1 MRFTDIFIRRPVL
14 ATALNLVI
22 LLLGLRAWTAMT
34 VEEYPQVTSTLIT
47 VTTAYPGADPKT
59 VQGFVTARLEQSIA
73 AAPGIDYMTS
83 SSAEGLSTVTIYMKL
98 NYDPNAAVSQ
108 ILAKVQQVQNQ
119 LPTGTQSPVINETVG
134 DTTALMYLAFYSKT
148 LDQQQV
154 NDYVLRVAQPKI
166 QGEPGVGQAQI
177 VPAGTG
183 PSGNSFVLRAWLDPN
198 RLAAYNLT
206 PAQVA
211 SALASNNYISAVG
224 RTKSDYIARTI
235 TAKTSLDD
243 PAQFR
248 QLVVANS
255 GGTLVRLGD
264 VARVTLG
271 AQNYNQAVY
280 VNGTPAVF
288 IGVFATPGANSL
300 TVAAGVHQGYAE
312 LTRSL
317 PPGIKAVIPY
327 DGSTYI
333 QKSIHEVMVTIAI
346 TLAVVVA
353 VIFLFLGSL
362 RSLLIPAVAIPLSL
376 TGAGVLMVAMG
387 YSINLLTLL
396 AVVLAIGLVV
406 DDAIIVVEN
415 IHRHIEEGTPPVQAA
430 LMSARELSAPII
442 VMATTLAAVFAPI
455 GLTGGLTGSLF
466 SQFAFTLVF
475 TVAISAVVA
484 LTFSPMI
491 SSKVLRH
498 GNPRGL
504 AHALDAGFNRLRQA
518 YDRSLSAVLTV
529 RAAVLLVVAGV
540 LIAIPVMFLS
550 IPGELAPI
558 EDQGL
563 ILAAVTAPATATL
576 AYLNKYSVQ
585 LRRLFDSFPET
596 KQVFQINGISL
607 TGGGGNNSAV
617 EGVLLKD
624 WSKRSRTQMQLLPL
638 VQAKLNRIT
647 GVQAAD
653 FEKPTLPGSPTGFPV
668 QFVITSSGSYGKINQ
683 VANTFIGT
691 AMQSGLFAFMSKDL
705 RYDNPQVTMDI
716 NRNMAG
722 IMGVSMADLSQNLGA
737 LLSGNYVNRFDLN
750 GRSYKVIPQVPDRFR
765 ANPSL
770 LGRYYIRNSSGQLL
784 PLSTLIST
792 HTSVQP
798 EFLPQF
804 QQLNSATLEGVM
816 APGVT
821 LGQALAYLKT
831 EAGKLLPSGFSYD
844 YASQSRQYI
853 QQGNTF
859 LVTFLLAIILVYLLL
874 AMQFESFRDPLI
886 VMVTVPMAISGA
898 LLFMYFGAATLNIY
912 TEVGIVALI
921 GLITKQ
927 GILIVQFANV
937 IQETEGLDRRA
948 AVEKASSIRLR
959 PILMTTGAMV
969 FGAVPL
975 ILATGPGSVSRF
987 DMGLVIATGLAIGAL
1002 FSLYVVP
1009 VIYTYLATVKERR
1022 AQPAGESQ
1030 KGLDDG
1036 QQRAPE
1042 PNR

>member
-1 MRFTDIFIRRPVL
+1 MGFTDIFVRRPVL

-22 LLLGLRAWTAMT
+22 LLLGLRAWMGMT
-34 VEEYPQVTSTLIT
+34 VEEYPQVTSTLVT
-47 VTTAYPGADPKT
+47 VTTAYPGADPNT
-59 VQGFVTARLEQSIA
+59 VQGFVTSPLEQSVA

-83 SSAEGLSTVTIYMKL
+83 SSAEGTSTITVYMKL
-98 NYDPNAAVSQ
+98 NYDPNAAVAQ

-119 LPTGTQSPVINETVG
+119 LPTGTQPPVINETVG
-134 DTTALMYLAFYSKT
+134 DTTALIYLAFYSKT
-148 LDQQQV
+148 LNQQQV

-198 RLAAYNLT
+198 RLAAYDLT
-206 PAQVA
+206 PAEVSA
-211 SALASNNYISAVG
+211 ALANNNYVSAVG
-224 RTKSDYIARTI
+224 QTKSRYITRTI
-235 TAKTSLDD
+235 TAETSLDD
-243 PAQFR
+243 PAQFSR
-248 QLVVANS
+248 MVVANR
-255 GGTLVRLGD
+255 GGTLVRLQD
-264 VARVTLG
+264 VARVALG
-271 AQNYNQAVY
+271 AENYDQSVFY
-280 VNGTPAVF
+280 NGTPAVF
-288 IGVFATPGANSL
+288 IGVFPTPGANSL
-300 TVAAGVHQGYAE
+300 TVADGVHQAYAE
-312 LTRSL
+312 LTHSL
-317 PPGIKAVIPY
+317 PPGIQAAIPY

-346 TLAVVVA
+346 TLAVVVV

-362 RSLLIPAVAIPLSL
+362 RSLLIPAVAIPLSV
-376 TGAGVLMVAMG
+376 TGAGVLMIAMG

-415 IHRHIEEGTPPVQAA
+415 IHRHVEEGTPPPRAA

-475 TVAISAVVA
+475 TVVISAVVA
-484 LTFSPMI
+484 LTFSPML

-498 GNPRGL
+498 SKPRGL
-504 AHALDAGFNRLRQA
+504 AHALDVGFNRLRQA
-518 YDRSLSAVLTV
+518 YDRSLSAVLTA
-529 RAAVLLVVAGV
+529 RTAVLVVVAGV
-540 LIAIPVMFLS
+540 LIAIPVMFLAV
-550 IPGELAPI
+550 PGELAPI

-576 AYLNKYSVQ
+576 NYLNRYSVQ
-585 LRRLFDSFPET
+585 LRRMFDTFPET
-596 KQVFQINGISL
+596 RQVFQINGISL
-607 TGGGGNNSAV
+607 TGGGNNSAV
-617 EGVLLKD
+617 EGVKLAD
-624 WSKRSRTQMQLLPL
+624 WSERSRTQMQLLPL
-638 VQAKLNRIT
+638 VQAKLSQVT
-647 GVQAAD
+647 GVQAAA

-668 QFVITSSGSYGKINQ
+668 QFVLTSTSSYGRINQ
-683 VANTFIGT
+683 VADGFIAT
-691 AMQSGLFAFMSKDL
+691 AMQSGLFAFMTKDL
-705 RYDNPQVTMDI
+705 QYDNPQVEVDI
-716 NRNMAG
+716 DRNMAG
-722 IMGVSMADLSQNLGA
+722 AMGMSMADISANLGA

-750 GRSYKVIPQVPDRFR
+750 GRSYEVIPQVPDRYR
-765 ANPSL
+765 ADPAL
-770 LGRYYIRNSSGQLL
+770 LGRYYVNNSSGGLL

-804 QQLNSATLEGVM
+804 QQLNSATVEGVT

-821 LGQALAYLKT
+821 LGQALSYLQT
-831 EAGKLLPSGFSYD
+831 ESAQKLPSGFGYD
-844 YASQSRQYI
+844 YAGQSRQYI

-898 LLFMYFGAATLNIY
+898 LVFMYFGAATLNIY

-987 DMGLVIATGLAIGAL
+987 DMGLVIAAGLSIGAL

-1022 AQPAGESQ
+1022 AQPAGEPEQ
-1030 KGLDDG
+1030 APDDG
-1036 QQRAPE
+1036 QQHAPE
-1042 PNR
+1042 SL

>member
-34 VEEYPQVTSTLIT
+34 VEEYPQVTSTLVT

-59 VQGFVTARLEQSIA
+59 VQGFVTSPLEQSVA

-83 SSAEGLSTVTIYMKL
+83 SSAEGLSTITVYMKL
-98 NYDPNAAVSQ
+98 DYDPNAAVAQ

-119 LPTGTQSPVINETVG
+119 LPTGTQPPVINETVG
-134 DTTALMYLAFYSKT
+134 DTTALIYLAFYSKT
-148 LDQQQV
+148 LNQQQV

-183 PSGNSFVLRAWLDPN
+183 PSGNSFVLRAWLDPDK
-198 RLAAYNLT
+198 LAAYNLT
-206 PAQVA
+206 PADVA
-211 SALASNNYISAVG
+211 AALASNNYISAVG
-224 RTKSDYIARTI
+224 RTKSQYIARTI
-235 TAKTSLDD
+235 TAETSLDD

-248 QLVVANS
+248 RMVVANR

-271 AQNYNQAVY
+271 AENYNQSVFY
-280 VNGTPAVF
+280 DGTPAVF

-300 TVAAGVHQGYAE
+300 TVADGVHRAYAE
-312 LTRSL
+312 LRRAL
-317 PPGIKAVIPY
+317 PPGIQAAIPY

-333 QKSIHEVMVTIAI
+333 QRSIHEVMLTIAI

-362 RSLLIPAVAIPLSL
+362 RSLLIPAVAIPLSVI
-376 TGAGVLMVAMG
+376 GAGLLMIAMG

-415 IHRHIEEGTPPVQAA
+415 IHRHIEEGSPPLQAA
-430 LMSARELSAPII
+430 LVSARELSAPII

-455 GLTGGLTGSLF
+455 GLTGGLTGTLF
-466 SQFAFTLVF
+466 SQFAFSLVF
-475 TVAISAVVA
+475 TVAISAIVA
-484 LTFSPMI
+484 LTFSPML

-498 GNPRGL
+498 SKPRGL
-504 AHALDAGFNRLRQA
+504 AQALDAGFNRLRRA
-518 YDRSLSAVLTV
+518 YDRSLSGVLEVRTAVLV
-529 RAAVLLVVAGV
+529 AVAGL
-540 LIAIPVMFLS
+540 LIAIPVMFVG

-558 EDQGL
+558 EDQGI
-563 ILAAVTAPATATL
+563 ILAAVTAPPTATL

-585 LRRLFDSFPET
+585 MRRLFDSFPET

-617 EGVLLKD
+617 NGVKLVD
-624 WSKRSRTQMQLLPL
+624 WSKRSRSQMQLLPL
-638 VQAKLNRIT
+638 AQAKLNQVT
-647 GVQAAD
+647 GVQAAA

-668 QFVITSSGSYGKINQ
+668 QFVLTSSSPYTRINQ
-683 VANTFIGT
+683 VADTFIET
-691 AMQSGLFAFMSKDL
+691 AMKSGLFTFMTKDL
-705 RYDNPQVTMDI
+705 RYDNPQVTVSI

-722 IMGVSMADLSQNLGA
+722 TLGVSMADISQNLGA

-750 GRSYKVIPQVPDRFR
+750 GRSYEVIPQVPDRFR

-770 LGRYYIRNSSGQLL
+770 LGRYYINNSSGQLL

-792 HTSVQP
+792 QTSVQP

-804 QQLNSATLEGVM
+804 QQLNAATIEGVM
-816 APGVT
+816 ASGVT
-821 LGQALAYLKT
+821 LGQALAYLKS
-831 EAGKLLPSGFSYD
+831 EAGKLPTGFGYD
-844 YASQSRQYI
+844 YAGQSRQYI
-853 QQGNTF
+853 QQGNSF

-886 VMVTVPMAISGA
+886 VMVTVPIAVSGA
-898 LLFMYFGAATLNIY
+898 LLFMYFGAASLNIY
-912 TEVGIVALI
+912 TEVGIITLI

-948 AVEKASSIRLR
+948 AVQKASSIRLR

-1022 AQPAGESQ
+1022 AEPLVPAPQ
-1030 KGLDDG
+1030 IALHHG
-1036 QQRAPE
+1036 QQPTRE
-1042 PNR
+1042 PNP

>member
-1 MRFTDIFIRRPVL
+1 MGFTDIFVRRPVL

-22 LLLGLRAWTAMT
+22 LLLGLRAWMGMT
-34 VEEYPQVTSTLIT
+34 VEEYPQVTSTLVT
-47 VTTAYPGADPKT
+47 VTTAYPGADPNT
-59 VQGFVTARLEQSIA
+59 VQGFVTSPLEQSVA

-83 SSAEGLSTVTIYMKL
+83 SSAEGTSTITVYMKL
-98 NYDPNAAVSQ
+98 NYDPNAAVAQ

-119 LPTGTQSPVINETVG
+119 LPTGTQPPVINETVG
-134 DTTALMYLAFYSKT
+134 DTTALIYLAFYSKT
-148 LDQQQV
+148 LNQQQV

-198 RLAAYNLT
+198 RLAAYDLT
-206 PAQVA
+206 PAEVSA
-211 SALASNNYISAVG
+211 ALANNNYVSAVG
-224 RTKSDYIARTI
+224 QTKSRYITRTI
-235 TAKTSLDD
+235 TAETSLDD
-243 PAQFR
+243 PAQFSR
-248 QLVVANS
+248 MVVANR
-255 GGTLVRLGD
+255 GGTLVRLQD
-264 VARVTLG
+264 VARVALG
-271 AQNYNQAVY
+271 AENYDQSVFY
-280 VNGTPAVF
+280 NGTPAVF
-288 IGVFATPGANSL
+288 IGVFPTPGANSL
-300 TVAAGVHQGYAE
+300 TVADGVHQAYAE
-312 LTRSL
+312 LTHSL
-317 PPGIKAVIPY
+317 PPGIQAAIPY

-346 TLAVVVA
+346 TLAVVVV

-362 RSLLIPAVAIPLSL
+362 RSLLIPAVAIPLSV
-376 TGAGVLMVAMG
+376 TGAGVLMIAMG

-415 IHRHIEEGTPPVQAA
+415 IHRHVEEGTPPLRAA

-475 TVAISAVVA
+475 TVVISAVVA
-484 LTFSPMI
+484 LTFSPML

-498 GNPRGL
+498 SKPRGL
-504 AHALDAGFNRLRQA
+504 AHALDVGFNRLRQA
-518 YDRSLSAVLTV
+518 YDRSLSAVLTA
-529 RAAVLLVVAGV
+529 RTAVLVVVAGV
-540 LIAIPVMFLS
+540 LIAIPVMFLAV
-550 IPGELAPI
+550 PGELAPI

-576 AYLNKYSVQ
+576 NYLNRYSVQ
-585 LRRLFDSFPET
+585 LRRMFDTFPET
-596 KQVFQINGISL
+596 RQVFQINGISL
-607 TGGGGNNSAV
+607 TGGGNNSAV
-617 EGVLLKD
+617 EGVKLAD
-624 WSKRSRTQMQLLPL
+624 WSERSRTQMQLLPL
-638 VQAKLNRIT
+638 VQAKLSQVT
-647 GVQAAD
+647 GVQAAA

-668 QFVITSSGSYGKINQ
+668 QFVLTSTSSYGRINQ
-683 VANTFIGT
+683 VADGFIAT
-691 AMQSGLFAFMSKDL
+691 AMQSGLFAFMTKDL
-705 RYDNPQVTMDI
+705 QYDNPQVEVDI
-716 NRNMAG
+716 DRNMAG
-722 IMGVSMADLSQNLGA
+722 AMGMSMADISANLGA

-750 GRSYKVIPQVPDRFR
+750 GRSYEVIPQVPDRYR
-765 ANPSL
+765 ADPAL
-770 LGRYYIRNSSGQLL
+770 LGRYYVNNSSGGLL

-804 QQLNSATLEGVM
+804 QQLNSATVEGVT

-821 LGQALAYLKT
+821 LGQALSYLQT
-831 EAGKLLPSGFSYD
+831 ESAQKLPSGFGYD
-844 YASQSRQYI
+844 YAGQSRQYI

-898 LLFMYFGAATLNIY
+898 LVFMYFGAATLNIY

-987 DMGLVIATGLAIGAL
+987 DMGLVIAAGLSIGAL

-1022 AQPAGESQ
+1022 AQPAGEPEQ
-1030 KGLDDG
+1030 APDDG
-1036 QQRAPE
+1036 QQHAPE
-1042 PNR
+1042 SL

>member
-1 MRFTDIFIRRPVL
+1 MRFTDIFVRRPVL

-22 LLLGLRAWTAMT
+22 LLLGLRAWMGMT
-34 VEEYPQVTSTLIT
+34 VEEYPQVTSTLVT
-47 VTTAYPGADPKT
+47 VTTAYPGADPHT
-59 VQGFVTARLEQSIA
+59 VQGFVTSPLEQSVA
-73 AAPGIDYMTS
+73 SAPGIDYMTS
-83 SSAEGLSTVTIYMKL
+83 SSAEGTSTITVYMKL
-98 NYDPNAAVSQ
+98 NYDPNAAVAQ

-119 LPTGTQSPVINETVG
+119 LPTGTQPPVINETVG

-148 LDQQQV
+148 LNQQQV

-198 RLAAYNLT
+198 KLAAYKLT
-206 PAQVA
+206 PAEVSA
-211 SALASNNYISAVG
+211 ALASNNYVSAVG
-224 RTKSDYIARTI
+224 QTKSQYITRAI
-235 TAKTSLDD
+235 TAETSLDD
-243 PAQFR
+243 PAQFSR
-248 QLVVANS
+248 MVVANR
-255 GGTLVRLGD
+255 GGTLVRLQD
-264 VARVTLG
+264 VARVELG
-271 AQNYNQAVY
+271 AENYDQSVFY
-280 VNGTPAVF
+280 NGTPAVF
-288 IGVFATPGANSL
+288 IGVFPTPGANSL
-300 TVAAGVHQGYAE
+300 TVAQGVHQAYAE
-312 LTRSL
+312 LTHSL
-317 PPGIKAVIPY
+317 PPAIQAAIPY

-362 RSLLIPAVAIPLSL
+362 RSLLIPAVAIPLSV
-376 TGAGVLMVAMG
+376 TGAGVLMIAMG

-415 IHRHIEEGTPPVQAA
+415 IHRHVEEGTPPLRAA
-430 LMSARELSAPII
+430 LMSARELAAPII

-475 TVAISAVVA
+475 TVAVSAVVA

-498 GNPRGL
+498 SKPRGL
-504 AHALDAGFNRLRQA
+504 AHALDVQFNRLRQA
-518 YDRSLSAVLTV
+518 YDRSLSAVLTA
-529 RAAVLLVVAGV
+529 RSAVLVVVAGV
-540 LIAIPVMFLS
+540 LIAIPVMFLAV
-550 IPGELAPI
+550 PGELAPI

-576 AYLNKYSVQ
+576 GYLNKYSVQ
-585 LRRLFDSFPET
+585 LRRMFDSFPET
-596 KQVFQINGISL
+596 KQVFQINGLSL
-607 TGGGGNNSAV
+607 TGGGGNSAV
-617 EGVLLKD
+617 EGIKLAD
-624 WSKRSRTQMQLLPL
+624 WSERSRTQMELLPP
-638 VQAKLNRIT
+638 VQAKLNQVT
-647 GVQAAD
+647 GVQAAA

-668 QFVITSSGSYGKINQ
+668 QFVLTSTSSYDRINQ
-683 VANTFIGT
+683 VANSFIGT
-691 AMQSGLFAFMSKDL
+691 AMQSGLFAFMTKDL
-705 RYDNPQVTMDI
+705 QFDNPQVAVDI
-716 NRNMAG
+716 DRNMAG
-722 IMGVSMADLSQNLGA
+722 AMGMSMADISQNLGA

-750 GRSYKVIPQVPDRFR
+750 GRSYEVIPQVPDRYR
-765 ANPSL
+765 ADPSL
-770 LGRYYIRNSSGQLL
+770 LGRYYVNNSSGALL

-804 QQLNSATLEGVM
+804 QQLNSATVEGVM

-821 LGQALAYLKT
+821 LGQALSYLKT
-831 EAGKLLPSGFSYD
+831 ESAAKLPSGFSFD
-844 YASQSRQYI
+844 YAGQSRQYI

-859 LVTFLLAIILVYLLL
+859 LVTFMLAIILVYLLL

-987 DMGLVIATGLAIGAL
+987 DMGLVIAAGLAIGAL

-1009 VIYTYLATVKERR
+1009 VIYVYLATVKERR
-1022 AQPAGESQ
+1022 AQPAGESD
-1030 KGLDDG
+1030 KAPDDG
-1036 QQRAPE
+1036 PHGAPE

>member
-1 MRFTDIFIRRPVL
+1 MRFTDIFVRRPVL
-14 ATALNLVI
+14 ATALNLVL

-47 VTTAYPGADPKT
+47 VTTAYPGADPKS

-73 AAPGIDYMTS
+73 SAPGIDYMTT
-83 SSAEGLSTVTIYMKL
+83 SSAEGLSTITVYMKL
-98 NYDPNAAVSQ
+98 DYDPNAAVSQ

-148 LDQQQV
+148 LSQQQV

-183 PSGNSFVLRAWLDPN
+183 PSGNSFVLRAWLDPDK
-198 RLAAYNLT
+198 LAAYDLT
-206 PAQVA
+206 PADVTA
-211 SALASNNYISAVG
+211 ALSSNNYISAVG
-224 RTKSDYIARTI
+224 RTKSRYIARTI
-235 TAKTSLDD
+235 TAETSLDD

-248 QLVVANS
+248 QMVVAHR

-280 VNGTPAVF
+280 YNGTPAVF
-288 IGVFATPGANSL
+288 IGVFPTPGANSL
-300 TVAAGVHQGYAE
+300 TVAAGVHRAYAQ
-312 LTRSL
+312 LSRSL
-317 PPGIKAVIPY
+317 PPGIKAAIPY
-327 DGSTYI
+327 DASTYI
-333 QKSIHEVMVTIAI
+333 EKSMHEVMVTIAI

-362 RSLLIPAVAIPLSL
+362 RSLLIPAVAIPLSV
-376 TGAGVLMVAMG
+376 TGAGILMIGLG

-415 IHRHIEEGTPPVQAA
+415 IHRHIEEGTPPLRAA
-430 LMSARELSAPII
+430 LMSGRELAAPII

-475 TVAISAVVA
+475 TVVVSAIVA

-498 GNPRGL
+498 SAPRGL
-504 AHALDAGFNRLRQA
+504 AHALDAGFNRLRRA
-518 YDRSLSAVLTV
+518 YDRSLSAVLGA
-529 RAAVLLVVAGV
+529 RAAVLVVVAGV
-540 LIAIPVMFLS
+540 LVAIPVMFLGV
-550 IPGELAPI
+550 PGELAPI

-563 ILAAVTAPATATL
+563 ILTAITAPATATL
-576 AYLNKYSVQ
+576 GYLNKYSVE
-585 LRRLFDSFPET
+585 LRRLFDSIPET
-596 KQVFQINGISL
+596 RQVFQINGISL

-617 EGVLLKD
+617 NGIKLKS
-624 WSKRSRTQMQLLPL
+624 WSQRSRTQMQLLPV
-638 VQAKLNRIT
+638 VQAKLNQVT
-647 GVQAAD
+647 GVQAAA

-668 QFVITSSGSYGKINQ
+668 QFVITSSGSYGKIDQ
-683 VANTFIGT
+683 VANAFIGK
-691 AMQSGLFAFMSKDL
+691 AMHSGLFAFMTKDL
-705 RYDNPQVTMDI
+705 HYDNPQVTMQI

-722 IMGVSMADLSQNLGA
+722 TMGVSMAALSQNLGA

-765 ANPSL
+765 ADPAL
-770 LGRYYIRNSSGQLL
+770 LGRYYIRNSGGQLL
-784 PLSTLIST
+784 PLSTLVTT

-821 LGQALAYLKT
+821 LGQALSYLQGQ
-831 EAGKLLPSGFSYD
+831 AGKLLPSGFSYD
-844 YASQSRQYI
+844 YAGQSRQYI

-859 LVTFLLAIILVYLLL
+859 LVTFALAIILVYLLL

-898 LLFMYFGAATLNIY
+898 LVFMYFGAATLNIY

-959 PILMTTGAMV
+959 PILMTTAAMV

-987 DMGLVIATGLAIGAL
+987 DMGLVIAAGLTIGAI

-1009 VIYTYLATVKERR
+1009 VIYTYLATVKERLEQAR
-1022 AQPAGESQ
+1022 EGAEEASG
-1030 KGLDDG
+1030 DG
-1036 QQRAPE
+1036 QEHGRE
-1042 PNR
+1042 PIH